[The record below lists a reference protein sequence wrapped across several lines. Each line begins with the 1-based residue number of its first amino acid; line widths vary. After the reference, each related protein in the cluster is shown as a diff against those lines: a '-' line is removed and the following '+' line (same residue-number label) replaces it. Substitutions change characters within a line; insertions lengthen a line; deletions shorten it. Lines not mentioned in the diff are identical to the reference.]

1 MAITLTK
8 EALMVHE
15 DMVYA
20 VHIYM
25 YIYIYIY
32 IYIHLI
38 QKFSDVP
45 CSLCTVLT
53 IEYVY
58 VKSSF

>member
-20 VHIYM
+20 VYM
-25 YIYIYIY
+25 
-32 IYIHLI
+32 HLI
-38 QKFSDVP
+38 QKFSYVP

>member
-20 VHIYM
+20 V
-25 YIYIYIY
+25 YIYIY